1 MVQQIK
7 ECKELI
13 PYLKD
18 IIEDEGIKVGI
29 SEKIGCGSIAIIKV
43 DEYYAGLHIATP
55 PKAVDFLV
63 TVDCE
68 CASFVMYLLEFK
80 NVNSPKF
87 LKMKDIHEKFENTID
102 DFLSARFGYIFLNDR
117 YKYKNI
123 FLYLVSDAY
132 GLCGKYNNFNEYRDI
147 MDKTSKRD
155 TLKTEISLGTKLFRF
170 RGKILRISFD
180 IPPNPIIQKFL

>member
-18 IIEDEGIKVGI
+18 IIEDEGIEVGI

-43 DEYYAGLHIATP
+43 DEYYAGLHITTP
-55 PKAVDFLV
+55 PKAVDFLAV
-63 TVDCE
+63 VDCE
-68 CASFVMYLLEFK
+68 CASFAMYLLELK
-80 NVNSPKF
+80 NVKSPKF
-87 LKMKDIHEKFENTID
+87 LKMKDIHEKFGNTID
-102 DFLSARFGYIFLNDR
+102 DFLSVRFGDIFLNDR

-123 FLYLVSDAY
+123 LLYLVSDAY
-132 GLCGKYNNFNEYRDI
+132 GLRGKYNNFNEYRKI

-155 TLKTEISLGTKLFRF
+155 TLKTEIGLGTKLFRF
-170 RGKILRISFD
+170 RGRILKISFD
-180 IPPNPIIQKFL
+180 IPPNPVIQKFL

>member
-1 MVQQIK
+1 MVQQINN
-7 ECKELI
+7 CRELI

-18 IIEDEGIKVGI
+18 IIEDEGITVGI
-29 SEKIGCGSIAIIKV
+29 SENIGCGNIAIVKV
-43 DEYYAGLHIATP
+43 DEYYSGLHIATP
-55 PKAVDFLV
+55 PKAIDFLV
-63 TVDCE
+63 VVDCE
-68 CASFVMYLLEFK
+68 CASFVMYLLELK

-87 LKMKDIHEKFENTID
+87 LKMKDIHEKFGNTID
-102 DFLSARFGYIFLNDR
+102 DFLSMRFAGIFLNDR

-132 GLCGKYNNFNEYRDI
+132 GLSGKYNNFNEYRDI

-155 TLKTEISLGTKLFRF
+155 SLKTEISLGTKLFRF

>member
-1 MVQQIK
+1 MIQQIK

-18 IIEDEGIKVGI
+18 IIEDEGITVGI

-68 CASFVMYLLEFK
+68 CASFVM
-80 NVNSPKF
+80 
-87 LKMKDIHEKFENTID
+87 
-102 DFLSARFGYIFLNDR
+102 FGYIFLNDR